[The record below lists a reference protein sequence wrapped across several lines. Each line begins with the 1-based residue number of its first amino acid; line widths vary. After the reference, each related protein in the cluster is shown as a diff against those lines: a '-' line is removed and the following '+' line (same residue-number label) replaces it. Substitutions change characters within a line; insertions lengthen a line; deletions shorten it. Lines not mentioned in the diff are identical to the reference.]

1 MKRTTLTHV
10 LMAGL
15 AICLLTACTKEE
27 EVYNLSIQSD
37 RSPSI
42 VTYEANWVVDGQ
54 FVDQT
59 KFVFRSGE
67 SYGIFEIDHMPN
79 DVLLKD
85 LLEKELR
92 QQSVETPELGEAV
105 TDHTPFFS
113 RNETLGFSDKTNYI
127 NSKNNKMDAYGIFFG
142 TVEYV
147 VVIDYQ
153 IDATYNRDSDQWM
166 IKWTVNSV
174 YCERTRGRYYVTAT
188 HTFEPALTM
197 LLVSTKRLH

>member
-1 MKRTTLTHV
+1 MKRRTLTHF

-15 AICLLTACTKEE
+15 GICLLAACTKEE
-27 EVYNLSIQSD
+27 EVYNLKAQMDKPLSY
-37 RSPSI
+37 
-42 VTYEANWVVDGQ
+42 VAYEANWVVDGQ

-113 RNETLGFSDKTNYI
+113 KNETLGFSDMTNYI
-127 NSKNNKMDAYGIFFG
+127 NNKNNNEGSYSVFMG

-147 VVIDYQ
+147 VVLDYQ
-153 IDATYNRDSDQWM
+153 IDATYNQDSDQWM

-174 YCERTRGRYYVTAT
+174 YCERTRDRHVTTT